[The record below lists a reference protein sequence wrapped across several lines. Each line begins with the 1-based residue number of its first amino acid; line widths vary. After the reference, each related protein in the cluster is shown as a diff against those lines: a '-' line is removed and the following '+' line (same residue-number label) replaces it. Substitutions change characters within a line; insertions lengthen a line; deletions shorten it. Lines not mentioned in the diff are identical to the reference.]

1 MDDEKERERAFKR
14 ERDAVEAWKTGPVE
28 EPPET
33 IAPEQAA
40 WAAYVASRYLN
51 RDQMQPA
58 HHAFLAGYRL
68 GWSEGLNAAGRQT

>member
-1 MDDEKERERAFKR
+1 MDDEEFIE
-14 ERDAVEAWKTGPVE
+14 EAV
-28 EPPET
+28 

-58 HHAFLAGYRL
+58 HHAFLAGYRV
-68 GWSEGLNAAGRQT
+68 GWSDGHDHERQT